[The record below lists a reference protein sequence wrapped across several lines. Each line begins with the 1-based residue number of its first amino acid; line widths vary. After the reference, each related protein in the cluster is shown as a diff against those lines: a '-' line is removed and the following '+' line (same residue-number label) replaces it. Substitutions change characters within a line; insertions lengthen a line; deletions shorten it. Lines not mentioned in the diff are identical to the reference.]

1 MWSHGLIEKVV
12 MGKSTTLTLELFL
25 LKRLF
30 DVDHFLKSLL
40 NLLEYCFC
48 FMFGFF
54 WPRGMEDLSSPNRDQ
69 TLTPYT
75 GRQSLNYLIARE
87 VLAPELLKS
96 NIILS
101 RSKQLQILKKRK
113 KKFQWHKPQWT
124 QVNLERLK
132 CIHYGHIKKIIG
144 NIFGIFSIQHDSHKI
159 YKFDI

>member
-1 MWSHGLIEKVV
+1 MITWSDRKGGNGEKYNIN
-12 MGKSTTLTLELFL
+12 TRTLFI
-25 LKRLF
+25 KKIIRCGS
-30 DVDHFLKSLL
+30 FLKSLL

-101 RSKQLQILKKRK
+101 RSKQLQILKKK
-113 KKFQWHKPQWT
+113 KKNFSDTNHS
-124 QVNLERLK
+124 ELK
-132 CIHYGHIKKIIG
+132 
-144 NIFGIFSIQHDSHKI
+144 SIWKG
-159 YKFDI
+159 